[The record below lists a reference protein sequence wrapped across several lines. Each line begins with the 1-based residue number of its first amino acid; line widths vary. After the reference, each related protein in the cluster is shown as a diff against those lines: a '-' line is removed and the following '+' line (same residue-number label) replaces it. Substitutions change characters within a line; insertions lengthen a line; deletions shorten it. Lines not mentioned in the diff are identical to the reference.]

1 MGQKLPFGGWDGN
14 NSNQRIYEFSLAGP
28 YDFSSVTRLGAA
40 FDQSFFDKFDTGGSD
55 SPNTLIWK
63 ADGTKLLYLKGSTGE
78 VYSYSV
84 SVPFDLGSTLTAEG
98 LKVTVEAV
106 LLVSLVLLS
115 MLHRTDCSG

>member
-1 MGQKLPFGGWDGN
+1 M
-14 NSNQRIYEFSLAGP
+14 AGP

-55 SPNTLIWK
+55 SPSTLIWK

-98 LKVTVEAV
+98 LKVTVGGLTCFSGFTLNVAQDRLFWV
-106 LLVSLVLLS
+106 ARGNCANGSSADMIVGS
-115 MLHRTDCSG
+115 MPFQW